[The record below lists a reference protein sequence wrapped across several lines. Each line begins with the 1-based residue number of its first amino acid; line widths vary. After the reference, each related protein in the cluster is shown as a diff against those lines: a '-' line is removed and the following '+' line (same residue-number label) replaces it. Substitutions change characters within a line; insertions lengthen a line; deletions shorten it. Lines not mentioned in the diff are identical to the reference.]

1 MGHAHYVRGLGG
13 FPRSPGPPRCDYVCI
28 LVSMGES
35 KRVNVWG
42 LPEEEVGRDRVRLG
56 DVAEAVRELGY
67 GRHTNAQV
75 YARYQ
80 AVCQRNGRE
89 PGVVQVVG
97 RVLAAL
103 GCPAVQVFEDGRYAR
118 GRVINLDALGRK
130 WPRLFPTLQPS
141 ARLADG
147 GVR

>member
-1 MGHAHYVRGLGG
+1 MLLCMSDG
-13 FPRSPGPPRCDYVCI
+13 
-28 LVSMGES
+28 
-35 KRVNVWG
+35 KRLNIWG
-42 LPEEEVGRDRVRLG
+42 LPEEEVGRSHVRLG

-67 GRHTNAQV
+67 GRRTNAEV

-89 PGVVQVVG
+89 PGVAQVVG
-97 RVLAAL
+97 RVLTAL
-103 GCPAVQVFEDGRYAR
+103 GCPAVQIFEDERYVR
-118 GRVINLDALGRK
+118 GRVINPDALGRK
-130 WPRLFPTLQPS
+130 WPRLFPTPQPS